1 LKKEKPWLLIKRK
14 MDFSLR
20 KKNTR
25 KFGIATTT
33 RHTTH
38 ERSVRNYMEN
48 LEVENGGK
56 KEVLKKKRRTRA
68 TTHC

>member
-1 LKKEKPWLLIKRK
+1 
-14 MDFSLR
+14 
-20 KKNTR
+20 
-25 KFGIATTT
+25 
-33 RHTTH
+33 
-38 ERSVRNYMEN
+38 MEN